1 MLRAMKIL
9 VTGGAGYVGS
19 VLVRQL
25 LARGHRVHV
34 LDNLM
39 FGGNTLLPLFIDPN
53 FSFAKVD
60 ICDRAAVE
68 AEMDGVDAVVHLAA
82 LVGYPL
88 CKKMPN
94 RAVEVNVEGTK
105 NVIAAMPSDARLVY
119 ASTGSNYGE
128 VEGVCTEDTP
138 LNPLSLYGRVKT
150 EAEELCLAR
159 GTSIALRFA
168 TAYGLSP
175 RPRLD
180 LMINDFCWQAIHQ
193 KYLVVYEK
201 HFRRT
206 FIHVVDIARAMV
218 HMLERFDSLEH
229 QVFNVGHE
237 SLNFTKEDIV
247 KLIKQRVDF
256 LVYFAEFGK
265 DEDRRDYEVDYSRV
279 RATGFEVSID
289 IEKGLSELI
298 NGLALLEIRNPYG
311 NV

>member
-1 MLRAMKIL
+1 MKVL

-19 VLVRQL
+19 VVVRQL
-25 LARGHRVHV
+25 LANGHKVHV
-34 LDNLM
+34 VDNLM
-39 FGGNTLLPLFIDPN
+39 FGGQTMLPLFINPN
-53 FSFAKVD
+53 FSFSQAD
-60 ICDRAAVE
+60 ICDREALA
-68 AEMDGVDAVVHLAA
+68 AEMEGMDAVVHLAA

-88 CKKMPN
+88 CKKMPE
-94 RAVEVNVEGTK
+94 RAVEVNVEGTR
-105 NVIAAMPSDARLVY
+105 NVIETMPTDARLIY

-128 VEGVCTEDTP
+128 VTGVCTEDTP

-150 EAEELCLAR
+150 EAEELCLGR
-159 GTSIALRFA
+159 GNSIALRFA

-193 KYLVVYEK
+193 RYLVVYEK

-206 FIHVVDIARAMV
+206 FIHVVDIARAIV
-218 HMLERFDSLEH
+218 HMLERFDVLEH
-229 QVFNVGHE
+229 NVFNVGHE

-247 KLIKQRVDF
+247 KLIKKRVDF

-265 DEDRRDYEVDYSRV
+265 DEDRRDYEVDYSRI
-279 RATGFEVSID
+279 RSAGFEVSVD
-289 IEKGLSELI
+289 IEMGLSELI
-298 NGLALLEIRNPYG
+298 NGLKLLEIRNPYG

>member
-206 FIHVVDIARAMV
+206 FIHVVDIARAIV

>member
-1 MLRAMKIL
+1 MKVL

-25 LARGHRVHV
+25 LERGHRVHV
-34 LDNLM
+34 VDNLM
-39 FGGNTLLPLFIDPN
+39 FGGETMIPLFIHPN
-53 FSFAKVD
+53 FSFANVD
-60 ICDRAAVE
+60 ICDREALAKEMEGVE
-68 AEMDGVDAVVHLAA
+68 AVVHLAA

-88 CKKMPN
+88 CKKLPQ
-94 RAVEVNVEGTK
+94 RATEVNVGGTI
-105 NVIAAMPSDARLVY
+105 NVIETMPKEAHLVY

-128 VEGVCTEDTP
+128 VTGVCTEDTP

-150 EAEELCLAR
+150 KAEELCVAR
-159 GTSIALRFA
+159 PNSIALRFA

-193 KYLVVYEK
+193 RYLVVYEK

-206 FIHVVDIARAMV
+206 FIHVVDIARAIV
-218 HMLERFDSLEH
+218 HMLEKFESLEH
-229 QVFNVGHE
+229 ATFNVGHE

-247 KLIKQRVDF
+247 NLIKKRVDF
-256 LVYFAEFGK
+256 LVYYAEFGK
-265 DEDRRDYEVDYSRV
+265 DEDQRDYEVDYSRV
-279 RATGFEVSID
+279 RATGFEVSVD
-289 IEKGLSELI
+289 IEMGLGELTE
-298 NGLALLEIRNPYG
+298 GLKLLEIRNPYG

>member
-1 MLRAMKIL
+1 MIRAMKVL

-19 VLVRQL
+19 VVVRQL
-25 LARGHRVHV
+25 LAGGHQVHV
-34 LDNLM
+34 VDNLM
-39 FGGNTLLPLFIDPN
+39 FGGETMLPLFINPN
-53 FSFAKVD
+53 FAFSKVD
-60 ICDRAAVE
+60 ICDKASLQ

-88 CKKMPN
+88 CKKMPD
-94 RAVEVNVEGTK
+94 RAVEVNVNGTR
-105 NVIAAMPSDARLVY
+105 NVIETMPQDARLIY

-128 VEGVCTEDTP
+128 VTGVCTEDTP

-150 EAEELCLAR
+150 EAEELCMAR
-159 GTSIALRFA
+159 SNAIALRFA

-193 KYLVVYEK
+193 RYLVVYEK

-206 FIHVVDIARAMV
+206 FIHVLDIARAIV
-218 HMLERFDSLEH
+218 HMMECFDSLEH
-229 QVFNVGHE
+229 NVFNVGHE

-247 KLIKQRVDF
+247 KLIKRRVDF

-265 DEDRRDYEVDYSRV
+265 DEDRRDYEVDYSRI
-279 RATGFEVSID
+279 RSTGFEVSVD
-289 IEKGLSELI
+289 IEQGLSELI
-298 NGLALLEIRNPYG
+298 NGLKLLEIRNPYG

>member
-1 MLRAMKIL
+1 MKVL

-19 VLVRQL
+19 VVVRQL
-25 LARGHRVHV
+25 LANGHKVHV
-34 LDNLM
+34 VDNLM
-39 FGGNTLLPLFIDPN
+39 FGGQTMLPLFINPN
-53 FSFAKVD
+53 FSFSQTD
-60 ICDRAAVE
+60 ICDRQALAS
-68 AEMDGVDAVVHLAA
+68 EMEGMEAVVHLAA

-88 CKKMPN
+88 CKKMPE
-94 RAVEVNVEGTK
+94 RAVEVNVGGTR
-105 NVIAAMPSDARLVY
+105 NVIETMPSDARLIY

-128 VEGVCTEDTP
+128 VTGVCTEDTP

-150 EAEELCLAR
+150 QAEELCLSR
-159 GTSIALRFA
+159 SNSIALRFA

-193 KYLVVYEK
+193 RYLVVYEK

-206 FIHVVDIARAMV
+206 FIHVVDIARAIV
-218 HMLERFDSLEH
+218 HMVEHFDSLEH
-229 QVFNVGHE
+229 SVFNVGHE

-247 KLIKQRVDF
+247 KLIKKSVDF

-265 DEDRRDYEVDYSRV
+265 DEDRRDYEVDYSRI
-279 RATGFEVSID
+279 RSAGFEVSVD
-289 IEKGLSELI
+289 IEMGLSELI
-298 NGLALLEIRNPYG
+298 NGLKLLEIRNPYG

>member
-1 MLRAMKIL
+1 MKVL

-25 LARGHRVHV
+25 LDSGHKVHV
-34 LDNLM
+34 VDNLM
-39 FGGNTLLPLFIDPN
+39 FGGETMLPLFINPN

-60 ICDRAAVE
+60 ICDKEALAVE
-68 AEMDGVDAVVHLAA
+68 MEGVDAVVHLAA

-88 CKKMPN
+88 CKKMPT
-94 RAVEVNVEGTK
+94 RATQVNVGGTQ
-105 NVIAAMPSDARLVY
+105 NVLDTMPSDARLIY

-128 VEGVCTEDTP
+128 VTGVCTENTP

-150 EAEELCLAR
+150 QAEELCLSR
-159 GTSIALRFA
+159 ENSIALRFA

-193 KYLVVYEK
+193 RYLVVYEK

-206 FIHVVDIARAMV
+206 FIHVVDIARAIN
-218 HMLERFDSLEH
+218 HMLERFDGLEH
-229 QVFNVGHE
+229 TVFNVGHQ

-265 DEDRRDYEVDYSRV
+265 DEDRRDYEVDYSRIRDV
-279 RATGFEVSID
+279 GFDVSID
-289 IEKGLSELI
+289 IETGLSELI
-298 NGLALLEIRNPYG
+298 TGLKLLEIRNPYG

>member
-1 MLRAMKIL
+1 M
-9 VTGGAGYVGS
+9 
-19 VLVRQL
+19 RQL
-25 LARGHRVHV
+25 LDSGHKVHV
-34 LDNLM
+34 VDNLM
-39 FGGNTLLPLFIDPN
+39 FGGETMLPLFINPN

-60 ICDRAAVE
+60 ICDKEALAVE
-68 AEMDGVDAVVHLAA
+68 MEGVDAVVHLAA

-88 CKKMPN
+88 CKKMPT
-94 RAVEVNVEGTK
+94 RATQVNVGGTQ
-105 NVIAAMPSDARLVY
+105 NVLDTMPSDARLIY

-128 VEGVCTEDTP
+128 VTGVCTENTP

-150 EAEELCLAR
+150 QAEELCLSR
-159 GTSIALRFA
+159 DNSIALRFA

-193 KYLVVYEK
+193 RYLVVYEK

-206 FIHVVDIARAMV
+206 FIHVVDIARAIN
-218 HMLERFDSLEH
+218 HMLERFDGLEH
-229 QVFNVGHE
+229 TVFNVGHQ

-265 DEDRRDYEVDYSRV
+265 DEDRRDYEVDYSRIRDV
-279 RATGFEVSID
+279 GFDVSID
-289 IEKGLSELI
+289 IETGLSELI
-298 NGLALLEIRNPYG
+298 TGLKLLEIRNPYG

>member
-1 MLRAMKIL
+1 MKVL

-19 VLVRQL
+19 IVVRQL
-25 LARGHRVHV
+25 LANGHRVHV
-34 LDNLM
+34 VDNLM
-39 FGGNTLLPLFIDPN
+39 FGGQTMLPLFINPN
-53 FSFAKVD
+53 FSFSMVD
-60 ICDRAAVE
+60 ICDRAALAKEMEGVE
-68 AEMDGVDAVVHLAA
+68 AVVHLAA

-88 CKKMPN
+88 CKKMPE
-94 RAVEVNVEGTK
+94 RAVEVNVGGTR
-105 NVIAAMPSDARLVY
+105 NVIETMPHDARLIY

-128 VEGVCTEDTP
+128 VTGVCTEDTP

-150 EAEELCLAR
+150 EAEELCLNRHNA
-159 GTSIALRFA
+159 IALRFA

-193 KYLVVYEK
+193 RYLVVYEK

-206 FIHVVDIARAMV
+206 FIHVVDIARAIV
-218 HMLERFDSLEH
+218 HMLERFDGLKH
-229 QVFNVGHE
+229 TVFNVGHE

-247 KLIKQRVDF
+247 KLIKKKVDF

-265 DEDRRDYEVDYSRV
+265 DEDRRDYEVDYSRI
-279 RATGFEVSID
+279 RDAEFEVSID
-289 IEKGLSELI
+289 IEQGLSELT
-298 NGLALLEIRNPYG
+298 NGLRLLEIRNPYG

>member
-1 MLRAMKIL
+1 MKIL

-39 FGGNTLLPLFIDPN
+39 FGGNTLLPLFINPN

>member
-1 MLRAMKIL
+1 MKVL

-19 VLVRQL
+19 VVVRQL
-25 LARGHRVHV
+25 LANDHQVHV
-34 LDNLM
+34 VDNLM
-39 FGGNTLLPLFIDPN
+39 FGGQTMLPLFINPN
-53 FSFAKVD
+53 FSFSQAD
-60 ICDRAAVE
+60 ICDRDALAG
-68 AEMDGVDAVVHLAA
+68 EMEGVDAVVHLAA

-88 CKKMPN
+88 CKKMPE
-94 RAVEVNVEGTK
+94 RAVEVNVGGTR
-105 NVIAAMPSDARLVY
+105 NVIETMPSDARLIY

-128 VEGVCTEDTP
+128 VTGVCTEDTP

-150 EAEELCLAR
+150 EAEELCLGR
-159 GTSIALRFA
+159 DNSIALRFA

-193 KYLVVYEK
+193 RYLVVYEK

-206 FIHVVDIARAMV
+206 FIHVVDIARAIV
-218 HMLERFDSLEH
+218 HMLERFDSLD
-229 QVFNVGHE
+229 QNVFNVGHE

-247 KLIKQRVDF
+247 KLIKKRVDF

-265 DEDRRDYEVDYSRV
+265 DEDRRDYEVDYGRIRS
-279 RATGFEVSID
+279 TGFEVSVD
-289 IEKGLSELI
+289 IEMGLSELI
-298 NGLALLEIRNPYG
+298 DGLKLLEIRNPYG

>member
-1 MLRAMKIL
+1 MKVL

-19 VLVRQL
+19 VVVRQL
-25 LARGHRVHV
+25 LANGHRVHV
-34 LDNLM
+34 VDNLM
-39 FGGNTLLPLFIDPN
+39 FGGQTMLPLFINPN
-53 FSFAKVD
+53 FSFSKVD
-60 ICDRAAVE
+60 ICDRDALAVE
-68 AEMDGVDAVVHLAA
+68 MEGVDAVVHLAA

-88 CKKMPN
+88 CKKMPE
-94 RAVEVNVEGTK
+94 RAVEVNVGGTR
-105 NVIAAMPSDARLVY
+105 NVIETMPTDARLIY

-128 VEGVCTEDTP
+128 VTGVCTEETP

-150 EAEELCLAR
+150 EAEALCLAR
-159 GTSIALRFA
+159 DKAIALRFA

-193 KYLVVYEK
+193 RYLVVYEK

-206 FIHVVDIARAMV
+206 FIHVVDIARAIV
-218 HMLERFDSLEH
+218 HMLERFDSLD
-229 QVFNVGHE
+229 QNVFNVGHE

-247 KLIKQRVDF
+247 KLIKKRVDF

-265 DEDRRDYEVDYSRV
+265 DEDRRDYEVDYGRIRS
-279 RATGFEVSID
+279 TGFEVSVD
-289 IEKGLSELI
+289 IEMGLSELI
-298 NGLALLEIRNPYG
+298 RGLKLLEIRNPYG

>member
-1 MLRAMKIL
+1 MKVL

-25 LARGHRVHV
+25 LDRGHRVHV
-34 LDNLM
+34 VDNLM
-39 FGGNTLLPLFIDPN
+39 FGGETMLPLFINPN

-60 ICDRAAVE
+60 ICDRDALA
-68 AEMDGVDAVVHLAA
+68 AEMDGVEAVVHLAA

-94 RAVEVNVEGTK
+94 RATEVNVGGTQ
-105 NVIAAMPSDARLVY
+105 NVLDTMPEDAKLIY

-128 VEGVCTEDTP
+128 VTGVCTEDTP

-150 EAEELCLAR
+150 EAEAMCLGRSNA
-159 GTSIALRFA
+159 IALRFA
-168 TAYGLSP
+168 TAFGLSP

-193 KYLVVYEK
+193 RYLVVYEK

-206 FIHVVDIARAMV
+206 FIHVVDIARAIC
-218 HMLERFDSLEH
+218 HMLECFDDLEH
-229 QVFNVGHE
+229 TVFNVGHQ

-247 KLIKQRVDF
+247 KLIENRVDF

-265 DEDRRDYEVDYSRV
+265 DEDRRDYEVDYSRIRDV
-279 RATGFEVSID
+279 GYEVSID
-289 IEKGLSELI
+289 IESGLSELI
-298 NGLALLEIRNPYG
+298 TGLKLLEIRNPYG

>member
-1 MLRAMKIL
+1 MKVM

-25 LARGHRVHV
+25 LSEGHSVHV
-34 LDNLM
+34 IDNLT
-39 FGGNTLLPLFIDPN
+39 FGGHSMMPLFIDPC

-60 ICDRAAVE
+60 VRDRAGLERELQGA
-68 AEMDGVDAVVHLAA
+68 DAVVHLAA

-88 CKKMPN
+88 CKKLPVQ
-94 RAVEVNVEGTK
+94 AVEVNVDGTR
-105 NVIAAMPSDARLVY
+105 NVIEAMPKAAKLMY

-128 VEGVCTEDTP
+128 VEGICTEDTP
-138 LNPLSLYGRVKT
+138 LNPLSLYGETKT
-150 EAEELCLAR
+150 DAERMCLER
-159 GTSIALRFA
+159 GNSVGLRFA

-193 KYLVVYEK
+193 RYLVVYEK

-206 FIHVVDIARAMV
+206 FIHVLDIARAMC
-218 HMLERFDSLEH
+218 HMLDKWDSLEH

-247 KLIKQRVDF
+247 QLIEKRVKF
-256 LVYFAEFGK
+256 LVYYAEFGK
-265 DEDRRDYEVDYSRV
+265 DEDKRDYEVDYGRV
-279 RATGFEVSID
+279 RATGFETTVD
-289 IEKGLSELI
+289 IERGLGELI
-298 NGLALLEIRNPYG
+298 DGLAHLEIRNPYG

>member
-1 MLRAMKIL
+1 MKIL

>member
-1 MLRAMKIL
+1 MIRRMKVL

-25 LARGHRVHV
+25 LDNGHRVHV
-34 LDNLM
+34 VDNLM
-39 FGGNTLLPLFIDPN
+39 FGGQTLLPLFINPN
-53 FSFAKVD
+53 FSFANVD
-60 ICDRAAVE
+60 ICDKEALAVE
-68 AEMDGVDAVVHLAA
+68 MEGVEAVVHLAA

-88 CKKMPN
+88 CKKLPQ
-94 RAVEVNVEGTK
+94 RAVQVNVDGTQ
-105 NVIAAMPSDARLVY
+105 NVIDTMPSDARLLY

-128 VEGVCTEDTP
+128 VTGVCTENTP

-150 EAEELCLAR
+150 QAEEMCLAR
-159 GTSIALRFA
+159 PNSIALRFA

-193 KYLVVYEK
+193 RYLVVYEK

-206 FIHVVDIARAMV
+206 FIHVVDIARAIV
-218 HMLERFDSLEH
+218 HMMECFDELEH
-229 QVFNVGHE
+229 TVFNVGHH

-279 RATGFEVSID
+279 RAAGFEVSID
-289 IEKGLSELI
+289 IETGLSELI
-298 NGLALLEIRNPYG
+298 NGLKLLEIRNPYG

>member
-39 FGGNTLLPLFIDPN
+39 FGGNTLLPLFINPN

-105 NVIAAMPSDARLVY
+105 NVIASMPSDARLVY

-218 HMLERFDSLEH
+218 HMLECFDTLEH

-247 KLIKQRVDF
+247 KLIKKRVDF

-289 IEKGLSELI
+289 IETGLSELI

>member
-1 MLRAMKIL
+1 MKVL

-19 VLVRQL
+19 VVVRQL
-25 LARGHRVHV
+25 LANGHRVHV
-34 LDNLM
+34 VDNLM
-39 FGGNTLLPLFIDPN
+39 FGGQTMLPLFINPN
-53 FSFAKVD
+53 FSFSQAD
-60 ICDRAAVE
+60 ICDRDALA

-88 CKKMPN
+88 CKKMPE
-94 RAVEVNVEGTK
+94 RAVEVNVDGTR
-105 NVIAAMPSDARLVY
+105 NVIETMPHDARLIY

-128 VEGVCTEDTP
+128 VTGVCTEDTP

-150 EAEELCLAR
+150 EAEELCLGR
-159 GTSIALRFA
+159 DNSIALRFA

-193 KYLVVYEK
+193 RYLVVYEK
-201 HFRRT
+201 HFRRK
-206 FIHVVDIARAMV
+206 FMHVVDIARAIV
-218 HMLERFDSLEH
+218 HMMERFDTL
-229 QVFNVGHE
+229 QYNVFNVGHE

-247 KLIKQRVDF
+247 KLIKKRVDF

-265 DEDRRDYEVDYSRV
+265 DEDRRDYEVDYSRI
-279 RATGFEVSID
+279 RSTGFEVSVD
-289 IEKGLSELI
+289 IEMGLSELI
-298 NGLALLEIRNPYG
+298 NGLKLLEIRNPYG

>member
-1 MLRAMKIL
+1 MKVL

-34 LDNLM
+34 VDNLM
-39 FGGNTLLPLFIDPN
+39 FGGNTLLPLFINPN
-53 FSFAKVD
+53 FSFARVD
-60 ICDRAAVE
+60 ICDREALAHEMEGVE
-68 AEMDGVDAVVHLAA
+68 AVVHLAA

-88 CKKMPN
+88 CKKMPG

-105 NVIAAMPSDARLVY
+105 NVIATMPTSAHLIY

-150 EAEELCLAR
+150 EAEQLCLER
-159 GTSIALRFA
+159 GQSTALRFA

-193 KYLVVYEK
+193 RYLVVYEK

-206 FIHVVDIARAMV
+206 FIHVVDIARAIV
-218 HMLERFDSLEH
+218 HILERLETLEH
-229 QVFNVGHE
+229 QIFNVGHE

-247 KLIKQRVDF
+247 KLIKNRVDF

-265 DEDRRDYEVDYSRV
+265 DEDCRDYEVDYGRV

-289 IEKGLSELI
+289 IETGLSELI
-298 NGLALLEIRNPYG
+298 NGLKLLEIRNPYG

>member
-1 MLRAMKIL
+1 MKVL

-25 LARGHRVHV
+25 LDRGHRVHV
-34 LDNLM
+34 VDNLM
-39 FGGNTLLPLFIDPN
+39 FGGQTLLPLFINPN

-60 ICDRAAVE
+60 ICDRESLA
-68 AEMDGVDAVVHLAA
+68 AEMDGVEAVVHLAA

-94 RAVEVNVEGTK
+94 RATEVNVGGTQ
-105 NVIAAMPSDARLVY
+105 NVLDTMPKDAKLVY

-128 VEGVCTEDTP
+128 VTGVCTEDTP

-150 EAEELCLAR
+150 EAEAMCLGRPNAV
-159 GTSIALRFA
+159 ALRFA
-168 TAYGLSP
+168 TAFGLSP

-193 KYLVVYEK
+193 RYLVVYEK

-206 FIHVVDIARAMV
+206 FIHVVDIARAIC
-218 HMLERFDSLEH
+218 HMLECFDDLGH
-229 QVFNVGHE
+229 TVFNVGHQ

-247 KLIKQRVDF
+247 KLIEKRVDF

-265 DEDRRDYEVDYSRV
+265 DEDRRDYEVDYSRIRDV
-279 RATGFEVSID
+279 GYEVSID
-289 IEKGLSELI
+289 IESGLSELI
-298 NGLALLEIRNPYG
+298 TGLKLLEIRNPYG

>member
-1 MLRAMKIL
+1 MKVL

-25 LARGHRVHV
+25 LDSGHTVHV
-34 LDNLM
+34 VDNLM
-39 FGGNTLLPLFIDPN
+39 FGGETMLPLFINPN

-60 ICDRAAVE
+60 ICDRDALAVE
-68 AEMDGVDAVVHLAA
+68 MEGVDAVVHLAA

-88 CKKMPN
+88 CKKMPA
-94 RAVEVNVEGTK
+94 RATQVNVGGTQ
-105 NVIAAMPSDARLVY
+105 NVLDTMPSDARLIY

-128 VEGVCTEDTP
+128 VTGVCTEDTP

-150 EAEELCLAR
+150 EAENLCLSR
-159 GTSIALRFA
+159 DNSIALRFA

-193 KYLVVYEK
+193 RYLVVYEK

-206 FIHVVDIARAMV
+206 FIHVVDIARAIN
-218 HMLERFDSLEH
+218 HMLERFDDLEH
-229 QVFNVGHE
+229 TVFNVGHQ

-265 DEDRRDYEVDYSRV
+265 DEDRRDYEVDYSRIRDV
-279 RATGFEVSID
+279 GFDVSID
-289 IEKGLSELI
+289 IETGLSELI
-298 NGLALLEIRNPYG
+298 TGLKLLEIRNPYG

>member
-1 MLRAMKIL
+1 MKIL

-39 FGGNTLLPLFIDPN
+39 FGGNTLLPLFINPN
-53 FSFAKVD
+53 FSFANVD

-159 GTSIALRFA
+159 GTSIALCFA

-218 HMLERFDSLEH
+218 HMLECFDTLEH

-247 KLIKQRVDF
+247 KLIKDRVDF

-289 IEKGLSELI
+289 IETGLSELI